1 MRDAICME
9 KVHGMQQIRG
19 RETDVLS
26 AKGPIRRPIGELK
39 QIRSKRF
46 EHKAIVD
53 VSFKTN
59 LEDAFWL
66 AHANAARVLGLRN
79 GQSDSL
85 ECCLLS
91 PGSIGCADFE
101 DFIGAPVEG
110 ELPFLTSSF

>member
-1 MRDAICME
+1 MRDAIFVRE
-9 KVHGMQQIRG
+9 VHSMQKICG
-19 RETDVLS
+19 RATDVLG

-39 QIRSKRF
+39 QIRPKRF

-53 VSFKTN
+53 PTFATN

-85 ECCLLS
+85 ECRLLS

-101 DFIGAPVEG
+101 DFIGAPVKG